1 MVRVQSGRRGGRGG
15 ASAGRGGAGPPDPA
29 TAGGLAVTTGL
40 AVAVAVL
47 TLSWG
52 GCGDTTAP
60 TAPPTVSIVDGPT
73 SLRQGE
79 VGAYRAET
87 QGPAGDA
94 GSGADLAWSVLPPPA
109 GFVTTEGRLVGYQP
123 GTLRLVA
130 SSRGPGGSSG
140 TPAPADTVAVE
151 ILPRSG
157 PSGSFSVVGQG
168 SVEARYTSDL
178 WVHGE
183 AAYTGTWG
191 VRQGP
196 AGPRAGD
203 RLYVWDVASPG
214 APRLADSVAADASTV
229 NDVKVDPE
237 GRLAVLTHEGSAD
250 DRNGITLLDLADP
263 LRPEPVVRFTEG
275 LEQGV
280 HNAWLE
286 TEHVY
291 VVGDGVRPE
300 AGSGLHV
307 VDISDPSSP
316 EPMAHFYGGTPAAS
330 GEFLHDVYVRDGLA
344 FLSHWNAGLVILD
357 VGHGIAGG
365 SPSDPVEVSR
375 VMPRVGPGEDAPAN
389 QVHNAWYWPEAGYVF
404 VGEEDV
410 ATPGRLHVIDVRD
423 LSEPR
428 HVASYRPLPHED
440 TPHNFWVDEERGI
453 LYAAWYS
460 QGVRALDV
468 SGELLGELERQG
480 REVAATLYDGSG
492 GCPHRGPGTGTCTWA
507 PQLHGDLVVV
517 ADMNSGLWV
526 LRPEF

>member
-1 MVRVQSGRRGGRGG
+1 MTVRVQSGWWGVV
-15 ASAGRGGAGPPDPA
+15 A
-29 TAGGLAVTTGL
+29 LALT
-40 AVAVAVL
+40 VA
-47 TLSWG
+47 
-52 GCGDTTAP
+52 CGDATGPDAAP
-60 TAPPTVSIVDGPT
+60 TVAIVEGPS

-79 VGAYRAET
+79 VAAYRAEVS
-87 QGPAGDA
+87 G
-94 GSGADLAWSVLPPPA
+94 GADGGSAEPELSWSVLPPEA
-109 GFVTTEGRLVGYQP
+109 GFVSAEGRLVGYRP

-130 SSRGPGGSSG
+130 ASTGSGGSDGSG
-140 TPAPADTVAVE
+140 DRSPPADTVAVE

-157 PSGSFSVVGQG
+157 PSGSFTVVGHG
-168 SVEARYTSDL
+168 IVDARYTSDL
-178 WVHGE
+178 WVHGQV
-183 AAYTGTWG
+183 AYTGTWG
-191 VRQGP
+191 VRQGSEE
-196 AGPRAGD
+196 ARAGD

-237 GRLAVLTHEGSAD
+237 GSLAVLTHEGSAD
-250 DRNGITLLDLADP
+250 GLNGIALLDLTEPLQPDP
-263 LRPEPVVRFTEG
+263 IVRFTDG

-286 TEHVY
+286 TGHVY
-291 VVGDGVRPE
+291 VVGDGVQPD

-307 VDISDPSSP
+307 VDISEPSSP
-316 EPMAHFYGGTPAAS
+316 ETVAHFYGGTPAAS
-330 GEFLHDVYVRDGLA
+330 GQFLHDVYVRDGLA

-365 SPSDPVEVSR
+365 SPSNPVEVSR
-375 VMPRVGPGEDAPAN
+375 VMPRVGPGDDQPAN

-423 LSEPR
+423 LRAPR

-440 TPHNFWVDEERGI
+440 TPHNFWVDEARGI

-460 QGVRALDV
+460 QGLRALDV
-468 SGELLGELERQG
+468 SGELLGELERQD
-480 REVAATLYDGSG
+480 REVAAILYDGSG
-492 GCPHRGPGTGTCTWA
+492 GCPSRGPGTGTCTWA
-507 PQLHGDLVVV
+507 PQLHGELVFV